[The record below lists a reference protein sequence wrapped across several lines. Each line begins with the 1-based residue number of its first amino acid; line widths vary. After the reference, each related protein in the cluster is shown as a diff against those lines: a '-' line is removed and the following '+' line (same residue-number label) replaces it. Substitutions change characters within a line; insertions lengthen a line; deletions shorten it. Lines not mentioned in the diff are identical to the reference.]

1 MSVHEGHRARMRQ
14 QIEQF
19 GMDSLSDVQLLEVAL
34 YPVLPRGDTNE
45 LAHRLLTRFESLSG
59 VLEANRAA
67 LMEVEGVGARTADY
81 LMLFL
86 QMERRHMICRAD
98 FDRVLDS
105 TTKCGQY
112 LLPHFMG
119 EQDEVVWLLC
129 LDGKCKALDCRL
141 IHRGCM
147 NTAAISIRKVVK
159 TALERNATSV
169 VVAHNHPS
177 GIALASR
184 EDRETTRALQTALDA
199 VGVTL
204 ADHIIVADGD
214 FISMASDGMMEPL
227 PAKTETAG

>member
-1 MSVHEGHRARMRQ
+1 MVVHEGHRARMRQ

-19 GMDSLSDVQLLEVAL
+19 GMDSLSDVQFLEVAL
-34 YPVLPRGDTNE
+34 YQVIPRGDTNE
-45 LAHRLLTRFESLSG
+45 LAHRLLRRFESLSG
-59 VLEANRAA
+59 VLEADRAA
-67 LMEVEGVGARTADY
+67 LLEVEGVGARTAEY
-81 LMLFL
+81 LLLFL
-86 QMERRHMICRAD
+86 QMERRHLICRAD
-98 FDRVLDS
+98 FDRVLDT

-112 LLPHFMG
+112 LLPYFMG
-119 EQDEVVWLLC
+119 EQEEVVWLLC

-141 IHRGCM
+141 IHRGSM
-147 NTAAISIRKVVK
+147 NTAAISVRKVVK

-204 ADHIIVADGD
+204 VDHIIVADGD
-214 FISMASDGMMEPL
+214 FISMASDGMMEQI
-227 PAKTETAG
+227 PAKNETAG

>member
-1 MSVHEGHRARMRQ
+1 
-14 QIEQF
+14 
-19 GMDSLSDVQLLEVAL
+19 
-34 YPVLPRGDTNE
+34 
-45 LAHRLLTRFESLSG
+45 
-59 VLEANRAA
+59 
-67 LMEVEGVGARTADY
+67 
-81 LMLFL
+81 
-86 QMERRHMICRAD
+86 
-98 FDRVLDS
+98 
-105 TTKCGQY
+105 
-112 LLPHFMG
+112 
-119 EQDEVVWLLC
+119 
-129 LDGKCKALDCRL
+129 
-141 IHRGCM
+141 M